1 MTTDKIPV
9 HQRIFDIEWG
19 HMDALGH
26 VNNGRYFD
34 YFQQAR
40 IDWLQNL
47 QLDMKQQAGPVL
59 VHIACTFLKPV
70 IYPATL
76 LLNSGVHSLGRSSF
90 IMDHELF
97 QDDQLMA
104 QGLSK
109 IVWVDYQK
117 NQSIPVP
124 ECIRVLFEKTK

>member
-1 MTTDKIPV
+1 MTETKIAV
-9 HQRIFDIEWG
+9 HQKTFSIAWG
-19 HMDALGH
+19 DMDALGH

-40 IDWLQNL
+40 IDWLQELN
-47 QLDMKQQAGPVL
+47 LDMRQSLGPV
-59 VHIACTFLKPV
+59 VIHIACTFLKPV

-76 LLNSGVHSLGRSSF
+76 TLTSSVHSLGRSSF
-90 IMDHELF
+90 IMDHDLY

-104 QGLSK
+104 QGTSK

-117 NQSIPVP
+117 NQSVPVP
-124 ECIRVLFEKTK
+124 ACIRTLFQK